1 MAETKMTKK
10 MWFEEIRN
18 TVEATDVE
26 NKAGMLEFIDTQLA
40 QLASKAEKAAER
52 AAKKKAEGDALR
64 ETVEAVLTDDFQTID
79 EIMTQI
85 DGDNITKSM
94 ITARLSQLVKLGKAT
109 KDTLKTEDGKR
120 ATAYKIC

>member
-1 MAETKMTKK
+1 MTETKMTKK

-18 TVEATDVE
+18 IVEATDVE
-26 NKAGMLEFIDTQLA
+26 NKAEMLKFIDTQLA

-64 ETVEAVLTDDFQTID
+64 ETVEAILTDDFQTID